1 MTEELITEDQ
11 DQEIEEDQVQVHTN
25 KEEEEV
31 HLMTTEE
38 VIQNLI
44 LDLFKFYSIKKLF
57 LSFLCS

>member
-1 MTEELITEDQ
+1 VNPEEDLMTEELITEDQ

-31 HLMTTEE
+31 HLMTIEE

-44 LDLFKFYSIKKLF
+44 LD
-57 LSFLCS
+57 